1 MSRKRT
7 EVVTPGRPRRRAPSP
22 LVIAILL
29 LGLGFGGLVLWLQLS
44 YVAPGDTATTR
55 AGSGAVVVEVAPPE
69 TETPPAATAETQAD
83 PIDTPT
89 PAPSTPAPAPAPTE
103 AKPAAPPADA
113 PRWARHAQAFT
124 APAGQPLVAI
134 VIWGLGLSRADT
146 KAAIQQLPAE
156 VTLAFA
162 PYGRNLQDWADQA
175 HTLGHE
181 TVLQV
186 PMEPYGYP
194 KNDPGPH
201 TLLTTLPAEANIER
215 LDWVLDRFQGYV
227 AVTNQLGARF
237 ARSAEHLT
245 PVLRALAAREVIF
258 LDSRRGGEALGYE
271 LAGVVGLDR
280 LANDHFIDDKVERE
294 AIDAALAA
302 LEETAR
308 DRGHAIGIGFPFPL
322 TIRRLRLW
330 VDRLATRG
338 IALAPLSAVH
348 RAARKE

>member
-1 MSRKRT
+1 MSRKPT
-7 EVVTPGRPRRRAPSP
+7 EVVTPGRPRRRTPSP

-29 LGLGFGGLVLWLQLS
+29 LGLGFGGFVLWLQLS
-44 YVAPGDTATTR
+44 YEAPGDMATTR
-55 AGSGAVVVEVAPPE
+55 AGTIVVEVAPQE
-69 TETPPAATAETQAD
+69 ADTPPAAAETATT
-83 PIDTPT
+83 DTP
-89 PAPSTPAPAPAPTE
+89 PPPGPAPTE
-103 AKPAAPPADA
+103 TKAAVAPADA
-113 PRWARHAQAFT
+113 PRWARHAQAST

-215 LDWVLDRFQGYV
+215 LDWVLERFQGYV

-258 LDSRRGGEALGYE
+258 LDSRRGGAALGYE
-271 LAGVVGLDR
+271 LAGRVGLDR

-294 AIDAALAA
+294 AIDRALAA

-308 DRGHAIGIGFPFPL
+308 ARGHAIGIGFPLPL
-322 TIRRLRLW
+322 IIRRLRLW

-348 RAARKE
+348 LAARKE